1 VRDAHQIERPLE
13 RAQVLEDSLVVAGQL
28 QVAVLV
34 ADRGSIVRGDDFVV
48 EGGRRLPNELLPGL
62 AVALDAERPLVVHR
76 RVRDEVLDFAAVHLE
91 EDPLVS
97 NLDDVEFSENC

>member
-1 VRDAHQIERPLE
+1 
-13 RAQVLEDSLVVAGQL
+13 
-28 QVAVLV
+28 
-34 ADRGSIVRGDDFVV
+34 VV

-97 NLDDVEFSENC
+97 NLDVEVLRELLMSPDVHLRIAVDRLLVRLPPLVGAEFCIVHKCHVTPSPNDSM